1 MTTENDSMTVDSCA
15 RPSALAT
22 TSRLLTT
29 SRPVL
34 ALLRWFDARA
44 GQDQLDPQGANRVD
58 WARVVP
64 FIMLHL
70 MCFGVIYV
78 GWSWTAVAVA
88 AVLYALRMFAITGFY
103 HRYFSHRAFKT
114 SRACQFA
121 FALVGASAVQRGPL
135 WWAAHHRNH
144 HRYSDRPEDVHSPHQ
159 HGLIWSHMGWFTTPT
174 NFATRLNLVR
184 DFRRYPELQF
194 LDRFD
199 ILVPFVLALGLYGLG
214 ATLAVAA
221 PALGTSGPQMLI
233 WGFFISTVVL
243 FHGTNTINSLAHRI
257 GTRRYDTHDKS
268 RNNLLLAL
276 LTMGEGWHNNH
287 HHYPASAR
295 QGFYWWEID
304 VTYYGLVLLSWLGL
318 VWNLKPVPAH
328 IRDRGLIASGESSC
342 SKAPT
347 SSDTRTAA

>member
-1 MTTENDSMTVDSCA
+1 MSRS
-15 RPSALAT
+15 LH
-22 TSRLLTT
+22 RLLTT
-29 SRPVL
+29 CRPVL
-34 ALLRWFDARA
+34 AFVRWFDAWA
-44 GQDQLDPQGANRVD
+44 GQDHLDNRAANRVD
-58 WARVVP
+58 WARVIP
-64 FIMLHL
+64 FVVLHV
-70 MCFGVIYV
+70 MCLGVIYV
-78 GWSWTAVAVA
+78 GWSWAAVTVA
-88 AVLYALRMFAITGFY
+88 AILYAVRMFAITGFY

-114 SRACQFA
+114 SRACQFV
-121 FALVGASAVQRGPL
+121 FAVLGASAVQRGPL

-144 HRYSDRPEDVHSPHQ
+144 HRYSDRPEDVHSPQQ
-159 HGLIWSHMGWFTTPT
+159 HGLVWSHMGWFTTPS

-184 DFRRYPELQF
+184 DLRRYPELRF

-199 ILVPFVLALGLYGLG
+199 ALVPVLLGLGLYGLG

-221 PALGTSGPQMLI
+221 PAWGTDGPQMLI

-243 FHGTNTINSLAHRI
+243 FHGTNTINSLAHRV

-276 LTMGEGWHNNH
+276 ITMGEGWHNNH

-304 VTYYGLVLLSWLGL
+304 VTYYGLLLLSWLGL

-328 IRDRGLIASGESSC
+328 VRDRRSSGPGVSSC
-342 SKAPT
+342 PNPAT
-347 SSDTRTAA
+347 SS